1 MKRRQAITTSAALL
15 GGMYLGTRWL
25 TGCTPG
31 KHPDLFSPETTALL
45 NQVGETIIP
54 ATPGSPGASAAHIGE
69 FMQVMVADCYDE
81 AHRNVFADGVHE
93 LTSKNFM
100 DLNQAAQI
108 DFLVELEKEALNYNE
123 RRAEHSPKHYFSLMK
138 DLTMQGYFSSEVGA
152 TTALRHVPIPGR
164 YDGCIDY
171 VVGTPAWANQG

>member
-1 MKRRQAITTSAALL
+1 RRQAITTSAALL

-31 KHPDLFSPETTALL
+31 KHPDLFSPETAVLL

-54 ATPGSPGASAAHIGE
+54 ATTGSPGASAAHIGE

-81 AHRNVFADGVHE
+81 AHQKAFTDGVHE
-93 LTSKNFM
+93 LTNKNFM
-100 DLNQAAQI
+100 DLSQVAQI
-108 DFLVELEKEALNYNE
+108 EFLLLLEKEALKYNE
-123 RRAEHSPKHYFSLMK
+123 DRIDHSPKHYFSLMK

-164 YDGCIDY
+164 YNGCVDY
-171 VVGTPAWANQG
+171 VAGTPAWANQG